1 MASCQTT
8 RWVSTAPYVRLIVN
22 ENKSTSTATISKLD
36 WALYYIS
43 DTPAQASART
53 YTVKINGSVP
63 ANGSGSYNI
72 NGVTGTKKIAGGT
85 VSINK
90 SANSKSVSFFV
101 SFPFK
106 LSWSGHYQDTLTA
119 SGKINIPAITSYT
132 IIYNANG
139 GTSAPPAQTKRHG
152 SSITLSSAKPDRD
165 GYIFQGWSDSTSGTV
180 KYHPGDTYS
189 QNGNATLYAI
199 WQQAIF
205 TISYDANGGTG
216 APDSQTKNYGEDIT
230 LSNGIPS
237 RTGYEFLGWGIT
249 ANDPSVVYAVG
260 GKYTSNASIVLYAVW
275 KFTYTNPRI
284 KNIITN
290 RCTIKPDPDNMIYIP
305 GLNITIPGII
315 ITPVDGGELG
325 SISFDWETDYPTTSV
340 TLRYKMQTSSEWTT
354 ETVTDTTDDAQ
365 IVFNKD
371 RKGGTSKCT
380 IATDDPYA
388 SYAVQIEVVDSF
400 GSSRISRILPGL
412 VYTMDFADGGKS
424 VGIGCI
430 APDIKNGESGML
442 EIGFQTKLTGGLAHI
457 EVPYADL
464 NDVKTPGFYASRD
477 VNDGGKAY
485 YTNMPPIDNM
495 IGTFSLEV
503 YSAGNISR
511 LLQRFT
517 KCDKKSSAIY
527 ERFYYENSWG
537 DWILVYPEEVTS
549 GTIDYNSSKQ
559 FDNDSDPYRDD
570 NHTLYLKQYSDA
582 SNRFNITC
590 SGNIVTMAFRTA
602 SKTNVNAGTSYVLG
616 TIPESFR
623 PSNIVSTSGL
633 FSIGTTVYNS
643 CAIWVRANGQ
653 ICVKPYNTDTSANPK
668 FYEANLVWDLKAV
681 WNKE

>member
-1 MASCQTT
+1 MASCQTA
-8 RWVSTAPYVRLIVN
+8 RWVSTAPYVRLVVN
-22 ENKSTSTATISKLD
+22 ENKSTSTATVAKLD

-72 NGVTGTKKIAGGT
+72 NGVTGTKKITGGT

-90 SANSKSVSFFV
+90 SVNSKSVSFFV

-119 SGKINIPAITSYT
+119 SGKINIPATTSYT
-132 IIYNANG
+132 ITYNANG
-139 GTSAPPAQTKRHG
+139 GTNAPPTQTKRHG
-152 SSITLSSAKPDRD
+152 SGITLSSVKPDHD
-165 GYIFQGWSDSTSGTV
+165 GYIFQGWSDSATGTV

-189 QNGNATLYAI
+189 LNGNATLYAI
-199 WQQAIF
+199 WQQATF
-205 TISYDANGGTG
+205 MISYDANGGTG
-216 APDSQTKNYGEDIT
+216 APVSQTKKYGEDIT
-230 LSNGIPS
+230 LSNDVPS

-260 GKYTSNASIVLYAVW
+260 GKYTSNASVVLYAVW
-275 KFTYTNPRI
+275 KFVYVNPRI
-284 KNIITN
+284 KNIIAN
-290 RCTIKPDPDNMIYIP
+290 RCLITLDNDNP
-305 GLNITIPGII
+305 ITIPGFITIPNII
-315 ITPVDGGELG
+315 ITPDDKGRIGA
-325 SISFDWETDYPTTSV
+325 ISFDWETDYPTTSV
-340 TLRYKMQTSSEWTT
+340 VLRYKAQKSSEWTT
-354 ETVTDTTDDAQ
+354 ETFTESTTDSA
-365 IVFNKD
+365 IMVFNED
-371 RKGGTSKCT
+371 RKGGKSNYTFQT
-380 IATDDPYA
+380 PDPYT
-388 SYAVQIEVVDSF
+388 SYTIRIEVTDSF
-400 GSSRISRILPGL
+400 GSTKINRTLPGL

-424 VGIGCI
+424 VGIGCV
-430 APDIKNGESGML
+430 APDIKDGEQGIL
-442 EIGFQTKLTGGLAHI
+442 EVGFKTKLTGGFTHI
-457 EVPYADL
+457 DVPFTDL
-464 NDVKTPGFYASRD
+464 NDVMTPGFYASNN
-477 VNDGGKAY
+477 VNTVTYDNKPIN
-485 YTNMPPIDNM
+485 NMV
-495 IGTFSLEV
+495 GTFCLEV
-503 YSAGNISR
+503 YSAGNVGQLR
-511 LLQRFT
+511 QRFT
-517 KCDKKSSAIY
+517 KCDKEAPVIY
-527 ERFYYENSWG
+527 ERFYYEDSWG
-537 DWILVYPEEVTS
+537 DWILVYPEEATS

-559 FDNDSDPYRDD
+559 FDNDRDPYRD
-570 NHTLYLKQYSDA
+570 NNRTLYLKQYSDA

-616 TIPESFR
+616 MIPESFR